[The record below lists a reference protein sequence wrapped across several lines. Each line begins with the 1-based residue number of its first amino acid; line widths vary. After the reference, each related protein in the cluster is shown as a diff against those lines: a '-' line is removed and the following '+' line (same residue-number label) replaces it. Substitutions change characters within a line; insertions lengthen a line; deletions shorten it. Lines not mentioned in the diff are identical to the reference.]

1 MGVNQSCNNPEIWG
15 GVECTINRVADF
27 YFDQLAFNNYYQQPQ
42 QEAIAHLGIKKL
54 RFPVLWEKHELTKDA
69 TINWKWTS
77 SQLEYFNNNGIDVIA
92 GLIHHGSGPS
102 FTNLL
107 DPSFPELLAQYAR
120 KVAEQFPWLTNYT
133 PVNEPL
139 TTARF
144 SGLYG
149 LWYPHATD
157 DKSFL
162 KALVHQMKGV
172 VLSMK
177 EIRKVN
183 PNAVLIQ
190 TEDLS
195 KTYSTPLLQYQAQFE
210 NERRWLPY
218 DLLLGQV
225 TEQHPLWK
233 YFVDNGIKPEELY
246 FFQDNICEP
255 HVLGFNYY
263 VTSERYLDERMHLYP
278 AHTHGSNNIHSYA
291 DVEAV
296 RVELEEPI
304 GLEVVLNEA
313 WERYRKPMAIT
324 EVHLHCHR
332 EEQLRW
338 FSYVWNTCNK
348 VKASGVD
355 IKAVT
360 AWALL
365 GSYGWDKLL
374 TEPNGSY
381 EPGVYDMRSGRPR
394 ETALTHFIKNITGAN
409 DCKHH
414 LIQVEGWWQRHT
426 RYLQEPLQF
435 SPDSHR
441 VRVEQTAP
449 VLIIGKRGTLGKAFA
464 RICTDRAIH
473 FKLLSR
479 EDCDISNI
487 ESIVKAIDYFKPWAI
502 INAAGYVRVDDAEG
516 DEDACMRDNLI
527 GPLLLAQVC
536 ESKGIKLVSFST
548 DLVFDGLKQSPY
560 VESDSV
566 NPLNVY
572 GKSKALSENAVL
584 TANPDSLLIR
594 TSAFFGPWDQ
604 YNFNHWIETQLN
616 NFQTVSVASDIFI
629 SPTYVP
635 DLVHTVLDLVIDH
648 EKGIWHLA
656 NRGITTWANL
666 AFYVAER
673 CQLDTKLINPVP
685 SSEMNYT
692 ALRPKYCVL
701 GTEKGHLLPSLENAL
716 DRYIV
721 EKKQALALWVN

>member
-1 MGVNQSCNNPEIWG
+1 MGSNQLCNNPEIWG
-15 GVECTINRVADF
+15 GIECTINRVADF

-42 QEAIAHLGIKKL
+42 NEAIAALGIKKL
-54 RFPVLWEKHELTKDA
+54 RFPILWEKHEPINGA
-69 TINWKWTS
+69 TINWQWAT
-77 SQLEYFNNNGIDVIA
+77 SQLEYFKKNNIDVIA
-92 GLIHHGSGPS
+92 GLVHHGSGPS

-107 DPSFPELLAQYAR
+107 DPAFPELLAQYAH
-120 KVAEQFPWLTNYT
+120 KVAEQFPWLTYYT

-149 LWYPHATD
+149 LWYPHAFD

-172 VLSMK
+172 VLSMQ

-183 PNAVLIQ
+183 PQAVLIQ
-190 TEDLS
+190 TEDLA

-210 NERRWLPY
+210 NERRWLTY

-225 TEQHPLWK
+225 TKQHKLWNFFIK
-233 YFVDNGIKPEELY
+233 NGIKPEELY
-246 FFQDNICEP
+246 FFQENVCEP

-263 VTSERYLDERMHLYP
+263 VTSERYLDERLYLYP
-278 AHTHGSNNIHSYA
+278 AHTYGSNKKHRYA

-313 WERYRKPMAIT
+313 WARFKRPMALT

-338 FSYVWNTCNK
+338 FSYVWDTCNK

-374 TEPNGSY
+374 TVPNGNY
-381 EPGVYDMRSGRPR
+381 EPGVYDMRSGTPR
-394 ETALTHFIKNITGAN
+394 QTALTHYIKNLTGASDYN
-409 DCKHH
+409 HH
-414 LIQVEGWWQRHT
+414 LMQVEGWWQRHT
-426 RYLQEPLQF
+426 RYLHEPVLY
-435 SPDSHR
+435 SPQSHHE
-441 VRVEQTAP
+441 RVEQTKP
-449 VLIIGKRGTLGKAFA
+449 LLIIGKRGTLGRAFA
-464 RICTDRAIH
+464 RACTDRAIH
-473 FKLLSR
+473 YKSLSR
-479 EDCDISNI
+479 QDCDIADI
-487 ESIVKAIDYFKPWAI
+487 EAIRKAIDYFKPWAI
-502 INAAGYVRVDDAEG
+502 INAAGYVRVDDAEK
-516 DEDACMRDNLI
+516 DRDACMRDNLT
-527 GPLLLAQVC
+527 GPQLLAQVC
-536 ESKGIKLVSFST
+536 QEKGIRLVSFSS

-560 VESDSV
+560 LESDVV

-572 GKSKALSENAVL
+572 GESKALSEKAVL
-584 TANPDSLLIR
+584 KTSPDSLVIR

-604 YNFNHWIETQLN
+604 YNFNHWVETQLS
-616 NFQTVSVASDIFI
+616 NFQTVTVANDIFI

-635 DLVHTVLDLVIDH
+635 DLVHTALDLLVDQ

-656 NRGITTWANL
+656 NRGITTWADL
-666 AFYVAER
+666 AYEVAER
-673 CQLDTKLINPVP
+673 CQLNIALINAVP
-685 SSEMNYT
+685 SLAINYLAT
-692 ALRPKYCVL
+692 RPKYSVL

-716 DRYIV
+716 DRYFV
-721 EKKQALALWVN
+721 EKKQALALWDN